1 MLRLAGNAAPTF
13 GSKGGSGP
21 NRVRD
26 ATAMTETL
34 SIPSLTLRVR
44 SLDRSG
50 EFYVRQLGFFLVHHG
65 HEKLELAV
73 APGGAPV
80 LMLIPGAARP
90 APRESAGLFHAA
102 LLLPNSETLASWL
115 AFTAAQG
122 IEFEGFS
129 DHGVS
134 EAIYLSDPD
143 GIGLEVYTDR
153 PSPEWPRAH
162 GELAMTTR
170 PLAIRP
176 LLEKAQPTST
186 PLAGGRWGHLHLR
199 VTDLLQSETYYRTT
213 LGLDVTQSTYP
224 GARFLAADGYHH
236 HLGINTWGR
245 PTLPAPIDAAGLADG
260 VFALASATFEEK
272 HTDPDG
278 IPLRVIPLSPS
289 PPESLPVNAQ

>member
-1 MLRLAGNAAPTF
+1 
-13 GSKGGSGP
+13 
-21 NRVRD
+21 
-26 ATAMTETL
+26 MTETL

-50 EFYVRQLGFFLVHHG
+50 EFYVRKLGFFIVHHG
-65 HEKLELAV
+65 HERLELGV
-73 APGGAPV
+73 EPGGAP
-80 LMLIPGAARP
+80 LLTIIPGAERA
-90 APRESAGLFHAA
+90 APREAAGLFHAA
-102 LLLPNSETLASWL
+102 LLLPSREALASWL
-115 AFTAAQG
+115 SFAAAQG

-143 GIGLEVYTDR
+143 GIGLEIYTDR
-153 PSPEWPRAH
+153 PRSEWPTAH

-176 LLEKAQPTST
+176 LLERARPTSA

-199 VTDLLQSETYYRTT
+199 VTDLARSEAYYRTT
-213 LGLDVTQSTYP
+213 LGLDVTQSSYL
-224 GARFLAADGYHH
+224 GARFLAAGGYHH

-245 PTLPAPIDAAGLADG
+245 PTLPSPSDAAGLADA
-260 VFALASATFEEK
+260 VFARVSATVEEM

-278 IPLRVIPLSPS
+278 IALRVTPLSPS
-289 PPESLPVNAQ
+289 PREALPVNAQ